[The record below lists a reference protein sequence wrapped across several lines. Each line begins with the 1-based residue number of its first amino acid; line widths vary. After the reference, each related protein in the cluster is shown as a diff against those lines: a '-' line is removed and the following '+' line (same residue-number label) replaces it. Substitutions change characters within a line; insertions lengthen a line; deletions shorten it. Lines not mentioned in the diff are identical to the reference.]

1 MFISCQN
8 TALSTAAILTKSAL
22 SQRRLVC
29 VAQSVHHTISQ
40 PLSALHSQRAKPATL
55 CSGKLELGAEKVDM
69 LYTNRK
75 IKLAEKTHTLLL
87 NTDRKKMTPANGN
100 ASMLSA
106 LPGQLASTLVVP
118 FISTWQ
124 QARGSQL
131 GIFDFSG
138 RCYEKYCFWWN
149 LKDPLPSFGTGH
161 SK

>member
-1 MFISCQN
+1 M
-8 TALSTAAILTKSAL
+8 
-22 SQRRLVC
+22 
-29 VAQSVHHTISQ
+29 
-40 PLSALHSQRAKPATL
+40 L
-55 CSGKLELGAEKVDM
+55 CSGKLELGTEKVDM

-75 IKLAEKTHTLLL
+75 IKLAEKTTTLLL

-100 ASMLSA
+100 AGMLSA

-138 RCYEKYCFWWN
+138 RCYEKYCIWWN
-149 LKDPLPSFGTGH
+149 LVEPEGPEDTLLWNRT
-161 SK
+161 